1 MERMN
6 VNEIITKR
14 TATDAEMAFV
24 VEQYIRI
31 RTGRQISVPSAMDW
45 SEQMM
50 LIEMYF
56 NACEW
61 LALNRDQR

>member
-1 MERMN
+1 
-6 VNEIITKR
+6 
-14 TATDAEMAFV
+14 MAFV

-61 LALNRDQR
+61 LALNRDKR